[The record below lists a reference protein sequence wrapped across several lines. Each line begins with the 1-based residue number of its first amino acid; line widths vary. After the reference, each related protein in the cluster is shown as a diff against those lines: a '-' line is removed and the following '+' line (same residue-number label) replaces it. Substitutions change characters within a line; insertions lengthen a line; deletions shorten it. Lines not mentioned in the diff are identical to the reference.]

1 MKRTPTPK
9 RRIESN
15 GRIEARVGIVLGLAL
30 VALWYLSSRTGTPGV
45 QSSDI
50 GGNLGSG
57 FVALFVTL
65 GVIALN
71 AAFVAAETAIEL
83 LRPHHAVHLRDE
95 KPAQAR
101 ALEAL
106 YKDKSRLAA
115 ACTFGNQVTRIL
127 MYLLGLAPAM
137 GLSGHLPIGDWTT
150 SLFVATALI
159 WFPIFLINMVIG
171 ELVPKSYATLHPG
184 RVCLSL
190 NGFLQ
195 TFGFL
200 FSGPASL
207 VAQLANLLTARFGG
221 KASFLGVSSSEE
233 EIRNLVVSAEA
244 EGEIEE
250 DERDLLESVFE
261 FGDRVA
267 REVMTPRVDLDALPV
282 SSPPSDV
289 IALIEESGHSRIPLY
304 RGTDDQ
310 IVGVIHAK
318 DLLKAQ
324 RNGASISIRSLMREP
339 LFVPENI
346 GLREL
351 LAEMRGKRAQLAV
364 IQDELGGT
372 SGIVTVEDII
382 EELVGEIRDEYDD
395 EEEQIQRTE
404 EGLLVDGRAPLD
416 DVSEELGVELFSE
429 SFDTIGGYVFGLFGR
444 QPSKGET
451 IEDSG
456 FRFTVAQTDGRRI
469 HRLAIAEAGPD
480 DTSTRS

>member
-1 MKRTPTPK
+1 M
-9 RRIESN
+9 
-15 GRIEARVGIVLGLAL
+15 GIVLGAAL
-30 VALWYLSSRTGTPGV
+30 VALWFLSSRSGGQNV
-45 QSSDI
+45 AASEM
-50 GGNLGSG
+50 GGNLGFGSA
-57 FVALFVTL
+57 ALLVTL
-65 GVIALN
+65 GIIGLN

-83 LRPHHAVHLRDE
+83 LRPHHAVHLRE
-95 KPAQAR
+95 TKPTFAK
-101 ALEAL
+101 ALESL
-106 YKDKSRLAA
+106 YKDKARLAA

-137 GLSGHLPIGDWTT
+137 GLSVHLGIGDWGV
-150 SLFVATALI
+150 SLLVATMLV
-159 WFPIFLINMVIG
+159 WLPIFLINMVIG

-184 RVCLSL
+184 RVCLAL
-190 NGFLQ
+190 NGFIR

-200 FSGPASL
+200 FSGPAGL
-207 VAQLANLLTARFGG
+207 VAQLAGLLTARFGG

-233 EIRNLVVSAEA
+233 EIRNLVVSAQA

-250 DERDLLESVFE
+250 DEKDLIESVFE

-267 REVMTPRVDLDALPV
+267 KEVMTPRVDLDALPV
-282 SSPPSDV
+282 SSSPADA
-289 IALIEESGHSRIPLY
+289 ITLIEESGHSRIPLY
-304 RGTDDQ
+304 QGTDDQ

-324 RNGASISIRSLMREP
+324 RSGQPVSLRGLMREP

-346 GLREL
+346 GLQDL
-351 LAEMRGKRAQLAV
+351 LAEMRSKRAQLAV

-404 EGLLVDGRAPLD
+404 EGLLVDGRASLD
-416 DVSEELGVELFSE
+416 DVAEELGTELASE

-444 QPSKGET
+444 QPAKGEA
-451 IEDSG
+451 IQDSG
-456 FRFTVAQTDGRRI
+456 FRFIVADTDGRRI
-469 HRLAIAEAGPD
+469 HRLAIVEAPQEIV
-480 DTSTRS
+480 

>member
-1 MKRTPTPK
+1 MKRIPK
-9 RRIESN
+9 VTRRVESN

-30 VALWYLSSRTGTPGV
+30 VALWFLSSRTSTPGV
-45 QSSDI
+45 Q
-50 GGNLGSG
+50 GEAMEGNLGFG
-57 FVALFVTL
+57 FAALAITL

-95 KPAQAR
+95 TPAQAR

-106 YKDKSRLAA
+106 YKEKARLAA

-137 GLSGHLPIGDWTT
+137 GLSSHLPISDWGQ
-150 SLFVATALI
+150 SMLAATALI

-184 RVCLSL
+184 RVCLYL
-190 NGFLQ
+190 NGFIRA
-195 TFGFL
+195 FGIF

-207 VAQLANLLTARFGG
+207 VAQLAGLLTARFGG

-233 EIRNLVVSAEA
+233 EIRNLVVSAQA

-250 DERDLLESVFE
+250 EEMDLLESVFE

-282 SSPPSDV
+282 SSSPMDV
-289 IALIEESGHSRIPLY
+289 ISIIEESGHSRIPLFQ
-304 RGTDDQ
+304 GTDDQ

-318 DLLKAQ
+318 DLLRAQ
-324 RNGASISIRSLMREP
+324 RTGGPVSLKALMREP

-351 LAEMRGKRAQLAV
+351 LSEMRAKRAQLAV

-395 EEEQIQRTE
+395 EEEQIQHTGD
-404 EGLLVDGRAPLD
+404 GLLVDGRAPLD
-416 DVSEELGVELFSE
+416 DVAEELGAELNSE
-429 SFDTIGGYVFGLFGR
+429 TFDTIGGYVFGLFGR
-444 QPSKGET
+444 QPAKGEA

-456 FRFTVAQTDGRRI
+456 FRFTVADTDGRRI
-469 HRLAIAEAGPD
+469 HRLAIVELPEEE
-480 DTSTRS
+480 TSSRA